1 MGTLSTPNFSDLNSV
16 SQASASPFIREKNG
30 RSELILAVTGAKCGG
45 CLAKIEKNISALE
58 GVEHVR
64 MNLTTGRLVVD
75 WTRQDFDA
83 DSILNTLSAL
93 GYPSKPFDPDQMDQS
108 RLKREKGLLAAMAV
122 AGFAAANIML
132 LSVSVWAG
140 ADEMSLETRTLLH
153 WISALIAVPVV
164 AFSGRPFFT
173 SAFGALKGGHVNM
186 DVPISLA
193 VILALGLSI
202 YETIHGGDHSYF
214 DAAVMLLFFLLIGRF
229 LEARLQRQA
238 YKAADDLAALQA
250 VTVTRIGSTGGYETV
265 ASHKLELD
273 DKLVIA
279 TGERLPVDATLL
291 SETATLNTSLV
302 TGESLPM
309 DEQAG
314 GRIYAGSINLG
325 DPIQV
330 SVASRTDDSL
340 IGEISKLLDAGEQKR
355 SKYRQIA
362 DKAAEIYVPAVHT
375 LAAAALIG
383 WLVAT
388 GDFRIALYTAISV
401 LVITCPCALALAA
414 PVVQIVAAGRLFQKG
429 VFLKSGDALERIAAC
444 DHIIFDKTG
453 TLTELSPEFEDDD
466 TTRDD
471 INRAAELARG
481 SRHPLSRALVS
492 AACPGPV
499 ANDVVE
505 HEGLGLSGTLGGK
518 PARLGSWEWV
528 SDGRSAPP
536 PQEAGLWFW
545 IEGRDPV
552 ALPLNETIK
561 PGAAEMLAGLD
572 ALGITYEVCSGDQS
586 DRVSRLAE
594 RLNISACQGGMK
606 PTDKAARIEQL
617 NATGKHVLMV
627 GDGLNDAGAL
637 ALAHAALTPGGAIDI
652 ARTASDAVYSAD
664 SLSGIETILTV
675 AKSSQ
680 RRIRENFSLAFVYN
694 LIAVPIALAGLVTPL
709 IAALA
714 MSGSS
719 IVVTLNALRVRS
731 GGQK

>member
-1 MGTLSTPNFSDLNSV
+1 MGTVTSPSFAEIDLGTQS
-16 SQASASPFIREKNG
+16 SAAPFVREKNG

-45 CLAKIEKNISALE
+45 CLSKIEKNIGGLE
-58 GVEHVR
+58 GVDHVR

-75 WTRQDFDA
+75 WTATGFNPDL
-83 DSILNTLSAL
+83 ILKTLSGL

-132 LSVSVWAG
+132 LSVSIWAG
-140 ADEMSLETRTLLH
+140 ADEMSYETRTLLH
-153 WISALIAVPVV
+153 WVSALIAVPVV
-164 AFSGRPFFT
+164 AFSGRPFFQ
-173 SAFGALKGGHVNM
+173 SAFGALKSGHVNM

-202 YETIHGGDHSYF
+202 YETIHGGEHSYF

-250 VTVTRIGSTGGYETV
+250 VTVTRIGKVGGYETV
-265 ASHKLELD
+265 ASHKLELGD
-273 DKLVIA
+273 DLIIA
-279 TGERLPVDATLL
+279 TGERLPVDATLT
-291 SETATLNTSLV
+291 SPSATLNTSLV

-309 DEQAG
+309 DEHKG
-314 GRIYAGSINLG
+314 SRIYAGSINLG
-325 DPIQV
+325 DPIHV
-330 SVASRTDDSL
+330 RVASRTDDSL

-375 LAAAALIG
+375 LAAAALVG
-383 WLVAT
+383 WLMAT
-388 GDFRIALYTAISV
+388 GDIRIALYTAISV

-414 PVVQIVAAGRLFQKG
+414 PVVQIVAAGRLFQNG
-429 VFLKSGDALERIAAC
+429 IFLKSGDALERIAAC
-444 DHIIFDKTG
+444 DHVIFDKTG
-453 TLTELSPEFEDDD
+453 TLTELNPDFEDDG
-466 TTRDD
+466 TSRDD
-471 INRAAELARG
+471 INLAAELARA
-481 SRHPLSRALVS
+481 SRHPLSRAVVN

-499 ANDVVE
+499 ADDVTE
-505 HEGLGLSGTLGGK
+505 HEGLGLSGTLHGK

-528 SDGRSAPP
+528 SDGKAPA
-536 PQEAGLWFW
+536 QTQNASLWFW
-545 IEGRDPV
+545 IEGRAPV
-552 ALPLNETIK
+552 PLPLAETIK
-561 PGAAEMLAGLD
+561 PGANELLD
-572 ALGITYEVCSGDQS
+572 RLTDLGITYEVCSGDHPSRAS
-586 DRVSRLAE
+586 DLAE
-594 RLNISACQGGMK
+594 RLGIKNVQGGMK
-606 PTDKAARIEQL
+606 PTDKAARVEAL
-617 NATGKHVLMV
+617 NASGKHVLMI

-637 ALAHAALTPGGAIDI
+637 ALADAALTPGGAIDV

-664 SLSGIETILTV
+664 SLKGIETVLLI
-675 AKSSQ
+675 AKSSRQ
-680 RRIRENFSLAFVYN
+680 RIRENFSLALIYN
-694 LIAVPIALAGLVTPL
+694 LIAVPIALAGWVTPL

-731 GGQK
+731 GGSK